1 MQIDRQQLQGDNL
14 RFRHGDADM
23 SDESEAVQHLRDMK
37 RALNELIV
45 LLKKMGA
52 ERDLADIRDDRQLEK
67 LAYSVPEAAAM
78 SGLSKDYVWKLV
90 ASGGLSSIKA
100 GKRRLIR
107 AEDLRAFLDEK
118 RRKP

>member
-1 MQIDRQQLQGDNL
+1 
-14 RFRHGDADM
+14 M
-23 SDESEAVQHLRDMK
+23 SDESEALQHLREMK

-45 LLKKMGA
+45 VLKKMGA
-52 ERDLADIRDDRQLEK
+52 DCDLARDNGQVEK

-90 ASGGLSSIKA
+90 ASGDLSSIKA

-107 AEDLRAFLDEK
+107 AEDLRAFLEE
-118 RRKP
+118 RRKKS